1 MAVFKIIKKKFN
13 YGKNSIRDKLAKLIK
28 LSGHTLE
35 SCNSKTISAINL
47 VCYFWRLNK
56 YIAFNSIINKIS
68 KIKKQKVFLKK
79 EILEDY
85 FSEFLQG
92 YFNFVLTHTLTIPL
106 VNTTVII
113 IK

>member
-47 VCYFWRLNK
+47 VCYF
-56 YIAFNSIINKIS
+56 
-68 KIKKQKVFLKK
+68 
-79 EILEDY
+79 
-85 FSEFLQG
+85 
-92 YFNFVLTHTLTIPL
+92 
-106 VNTTVII
+106 
-113 IK
+113 